1 MKIHEYDEM
10 MRYLTRP
17 GNKLSK
23 ANKKAVVGN
32 FHKKNDE
39 KAGSPIKTEKIKRVV
54 EVKPKPK
61 PTPKPLKPEKPL
73 EDIFD
78 WRLAPWQ
85 DYPEDD
91 DVNLVSQPSIDES
104 NATWW
109 NNMYYDYKKSG
120 GELNFQQFKN
130 MLLKEGDIG
139 DLDAKKRL
147 DGIRNILIA

>member
-1 MKIHEYDEM
+1 MATI
-10 MRYLTRP
+10 R
-17 GNKLSK
+17 
-23 ANKKAVVGN
+23 
-32 FHKKNDE
+32 
-39 KAGSPIKTEKIKRVV
+39 KRLGRWQSIVR
-54 EVKPKPK
+54 VKG
-61 PTPKPLKPEKPL
+61 
-73 EDIFD
+73 
-78 WRLAPWQ
+78 
-85 DYPEDD
+85 YPEDD

-147 DGIRNILIA
+147 DGIRKILIA

>member
-1 MKIHEYDEM
+1 MKISEYNEM
-10 MRYLTRP
+10 MHYLTRP
-17 GNKLSK
+17 GDKLSK
-23 ANKKAVVGN
+23 ADKKAIVGD

-91 DVNLVSQPSIDES
+91 DVNLVSQPTIEAS
-104 NATWW
+104 NAEWW
-109 NNMYYDYKKSG
+109 ENMYYDYKKSG
-120 GELNFQQFKN
+120 GELNFNNFKK
-130 MLLKEGDIG
+130 MLLREGDIG

-147 DGIRNILIA
+147 DGIRKILIA